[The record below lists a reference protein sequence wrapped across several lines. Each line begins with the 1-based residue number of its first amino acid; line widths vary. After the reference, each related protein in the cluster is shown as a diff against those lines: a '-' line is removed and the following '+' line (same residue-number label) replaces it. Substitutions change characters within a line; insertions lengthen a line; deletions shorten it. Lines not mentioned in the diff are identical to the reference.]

1 MPGEWYEIS
10 NQQIRI
16 RVAALGA
23 ELKELFH
30 LTHQLSYLWSGDP
43 AFWGKTSPVL
53 FPIVGTLKNNQY
65 SWQNRTYSLPRHGFA
80 REKKFTLISQT
91 ADTLLFQLQAD
102 PETLQVYP
110 FPFQLSIRYQLM
122 EASLQVTYLVENT
135 GTSPLLFS
143 LGAHPAFALP
153 IEPTV
158 SYTDYY
164 LEFSEP
170 ENAPIYPLTADA
182 LIAPEPKPFFNQT
195 QQLPLHPEL
204 FYGDALVF
212 KNLQSNQITLAS
224 HIGKRALDF
233 HFPNTPYFGIWSARN
248 APFICLEPWHG
259 IADNATASGK
269 LEEKEGIC
277 TLLPGAEFSTE
288 WRVTLR

>member
-80 REKKFTLISQT
+80 RDKNFRLISQSS
-91 ADTLLFQLQAD
+91 DTLLFQLQED
-102 PETLQVYP
+102 TETLQVYP
-110 FPFQLSIRYQLM
+110 FRFQLSIRYQLM
-122 EASLQVTYLVENT
+122 EASLQVTYLVENS
-135 GTSPLLFS
+135 GISPLLFS

-153 IEPTV
+153 IEPTL

-182 LIAPEPKPFFNQT
+182 LIAPEPKPFFHQT
-195 QQLPLHPEL
+195 QQLPLHTEL
-204 FYGDALVF
+204 FYRDALVF
-212 KNLQSNQITLAS
+212 KKLQSNQITLAS
-224 HIGKRALDF
+224 QNGKRALDF

-259 IADNATASGK
+259 IADHATASGK

-277 TLLPGAEFSTE
+277 TLLPGAEFQME

>member
-80 REKKFTLISQT
+80 REKNFTLISQT

-102 PETLQVYP
+102 PETLQVFP

-153 IEPTV
+153 IEPTL
-158 SYTDYY
+158 SYADYY
-164 LEFSEP
+164 LEFSQP

-195 QQLPLHPEL
+195 QQLPLHPKL

-212 KNLQSNQITLAS
+212 KNLQSEQITLAS
-224 HIGKRALDF
+224 HSGKRALDF

-259 IADNATASGK
+259 IADHSTASGK

-277 TLLPGAEFSTE
+277 TLLPGAEFITE

>member
-16 RVAALGA
+16 RVAAMGA

-80 REKKFTLISQT
+80 REKKFKLVSQSS
-91 ADTLLFQLQAD
+91 DTLLFQLQEDA
-102 PETLQVYP
+102 ETLQVYP

-135 GTSPLLFS
+135 GTSPLHFS

-153 IEPTV
+153 IEPTL

-182 LIAPEPKPFFNQT
+182 LIAPEPKPFFDHT
-195 QQLPLHPEL
+195 QQLSLHPEL

-224 HIGKRALDF
+224 QNGKRALDF

-259 IADNATASGK
+259 IADHATASGK

-277 TLLPGAEFSTE
+277 TLLPGAEFITE